1 MKCAPPSRLTPTL
14 VYLCC
19 LLHPALLTQAAR
31 HEAFPMVAKLLTEF
45 PAPGCEVWYMRFEV
59 DQLKHL
65 LALGTQTGRVLLW
78 DLKAVSVSKN
88 LSSIK

>member
-1 MKCAPPSRLTPTL
+1 MSTPVESPTATL
-14 VYLCC
+14 AYLCC
-19 LLHPALLTQAAR
+19 LLHSALLTQASR

-65 LALGTQTGRVLLW
+65 LALGTQNGRVLLW